1 MNAED
6 YGVLPQTI
14 GDASK
19 DSTDP
24 VPPSHK
30 HYVDLPPDL
39 RKQYDML
46 EAEALLELQK
56 DVVMAQNGGA
66 KSMMCWQFANG
77 AIWRVDDFG
86 KRDWVELHNH
96 KLDKIVELLDLLDTN
111 VIIPYYFKHD
121 LVRLRARF
129 DKEGISYSFFN
140 PKNAERIVDEF
151 SQGKIRNLFLHPQS
165 ASHGI
170 DRLQFGAHHLVWFT
184 MVWSLERYLQTNA
197 RLARGGQKHVVGIH
211 HILTRDTTDELMF
224 MNLGQNGDDQT
235 RFRSALRG
243 YQQLRNLGL
252 YGNPMEGLGL

>member
-1 MNAED
+1 
-6 YGVLPQTI
+6 
-14 GDASK
+14 
-19 DSTDP
+19 
-24 VPPSHK
+24 
-30 HYVDLPPDL
+30 
-39 RKQYDML
+39 
-46 EAEALLELQK
+46 
-56 DVVMAQNGGA
+56 MAQNGGA

-77 AIWRVDDFG
+77 AIWHVDDFG
-86 KRDWVELHNH
+86 KRDWVELHTA

-129 DKEGISYSFFN
+129 DKEGITYSFFN

-197 RLARGGQKHVVGIH
+197 RLARGGQQHVVGIH
-211 HILTRDTTDELMF
+211 HILTRDTTDDLMF

-243 YQQLRNLGL
+243 YQQLRSLGL